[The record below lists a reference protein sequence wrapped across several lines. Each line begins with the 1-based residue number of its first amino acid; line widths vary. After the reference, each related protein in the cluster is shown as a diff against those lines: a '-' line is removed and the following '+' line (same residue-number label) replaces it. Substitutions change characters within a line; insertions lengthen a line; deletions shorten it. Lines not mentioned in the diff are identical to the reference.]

1 MQGYVLHGCPT
12 DTKWQPH
19 SVPPGGDGGG
29 GGGGLQRAGTNVLW
43 QSADTGPVCCMQ
55 FGVNGMQCS
64 VGNEPPPCGYAAA
77 VWPP

>member
-1 MQGYVLHGCPT
+1 M
-12 DTKWQPH
+12 
-19 SVPPGGDGGG
+19 
-29 GGGGLQRAGTNVLW
+29 QRAGTNVLW